1 MNDLERLIQIIEDG
15 KVDQAP
21 ACVRELLREGVDAKT
36 VLETCIMP
44 AMGVVGSRFASQ
56 EIFIPE
62 MLAAARTVKLIYEV
76 MRSEEQAVP
85 TLLGKKMV
93 LGTVEG
99 DLHDIGKNM
108 VAQAVL
114 FSGIEVIDLGVD
126 VPPEQFVLAA
136 EQDPD
141 VAIVG
146 ISALLT
152 TTLPAMKRTVAA
164 LRQSPACRRFRIM
177 VGGAPVTAAYAK
189 KIKADYYPE
198 TAYDAATVARK
209 IAEEMLQAEHG
220 I

>member
-62 MLAAARTVKLIYEV
+62 MLAAARTVKLI
-76 MRSEEQAVP
+76 SEEQAVP

-164 LRQSPACRRFRIM
+164 LRQSPACQRFRIM

-189 KIKADYYPE
+189 KIKADYYTE
-198 TAYDAATVARK
+198 TAYDAAAVARR
-209 IAEEMLQAEHG
+209 IAEEILQAEHG